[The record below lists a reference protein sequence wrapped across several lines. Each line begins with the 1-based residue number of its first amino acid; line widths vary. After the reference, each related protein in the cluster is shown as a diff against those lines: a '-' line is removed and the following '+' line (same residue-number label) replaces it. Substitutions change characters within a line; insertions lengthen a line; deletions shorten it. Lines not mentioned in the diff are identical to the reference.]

1 MYPLNS
7 IPFKKKDPLCRVSAD
22 WLNTVSNMLSGVQIV
37 MVDGQD
43 YAEVVAPTQ
52 QGDNW
57 QFKIPSGGAGAP
69 DTTGKTKGMVYQIT
83 DDATTPPTA
92 DFDSLDELTVVT
104 DVQFDGINLQKKTRK
119 IKASFIDGEE
129 ESAWTTIVG
138 GTAEDCDEE

>member
-7 IPFKKKDPLCRVSAD
+7 IPFNKKDPLCRLSAE
-22 WLNTVSNMLSGVQIV
+22 WLNTVSNMLSGLQIV

-57 QFKIPSGGAGAP
+57 KFKIPSAGA
-69 DTTGKTKGMVYQIT
+69 TN
-83 DDATTPPTA
+83 
-92 DFDSLDELTVVT
+92 ELTVVT

-119 IKASFIDGEE
+119 VKVLFVEAEE

-138 GTAEDCDEE
+138 GTAESCET